1 MSSDGTAAAAADRPT
16 SPGVE
21 MVLHKNDPQPGD
33 EPVRPSSSAP
43 HRAPSGMTKASRKG
57 PSLWMLAP
65 AMAFFAVFGLVPLV
79 GTVVL
84 SFCTWN
90 GLGSPTFS
98 GLDNWTSVLR
108 DGSTYHALWLT
119 VLMCVATFVVQFPLS
134 LLLGVFMAGQQ
145 RYRAVFSVL
154 YFVPLLFSA
163 AAIGIAF
170 KNLLD
175 PNFGLSKALHLGFLQ
190 QDWLGDPALAFWVVI
205 AVVSWCFIPFHSLLY
220 QAGARQI
227 PKSLYEAAQ
236 LDGAGRIRCFFSIT
250 LPQLKYTI
258 VTSTTLM
265 IVGTL
270 TAFDLIYVMT
280 NGGPGDATR
289 ILPVD
294 MYLDGFKS
302 NQMGIASVVA
312 VILIVLGL
320 SFSLALNRLSGSDRM
335 ESQMEGM

>member
-1 MSSDGTAAAAADRPT
+1 MSSDGTAAKAADRP
-16 SPGVE
+16 
-21 MVLHKNDPQPGD
+21 
-33 EPVRPSSSAP
+33 
-43 HRAPSGMTKASRKG
+43 KASRKG

-65 AMAFFAVFGLVPLV
+65 ALAFFTVFGLVPLL
-79 GTVVL
+79 GTFVL

-90 GLGSPTFS
+90 GLGSPSFS
-98 GLDNWTSVLR
+98 GLDNWTSVLQ
-108 DGSTYHALWLT
+108 GSSVYHALWLT
-119 VLMCVATFVVQFPLS
+119 ILMCIATFVVQFPIS

-145 RYRAVFSVL
+145 RYRAVFSVF
-154 YFVPLLFSA
+154 YFLPMLFSA
-163 AAIGIAF
+163 TAIGIAF

-175 PNFGLSKALHLGFLQ
+175 PNFGLSSALHFGLLQ
-190 QDWLGDPALAFWVVI
+190 QDWLGSPTLAFWVII

-227 PKSLYEAAQ
+227 PRSLYEAAQ
-236 LDGAGRIRCFFSIT
+236 LDGAGRVRCFFSIT
-250 LPQLKYTI
+250 LPQLKYTM

-265 IVGTL
+265 IVGAL
-270 TAFDLIYVMT
+270 TSFDLIYVMT

-320 SFSLALNRLSGSDRM
+320 SFSLLLNRLSGSDRM

>member
-1 MSSDGTAAAAADRPT
+1 M
-16 SPGVE
+16 
-21 MVLHKNDPQPGD
+21 M
-33 EPVRPSSSAP
+33 
-43 HRAPSGMTKASRKG
+43 
-57 PSLWMLAP
+57 AP
-65 AMAFFAVFGLVPLV
+65 AMAFFAFFGLVPLV
-79 GTVVL
+79 GTFVL
-84 SFCTWN
+84 SFCDWN
-90 GLGSPTFS
+90 GLGSPSFS
-98 GLDNWTSVLR
+98 GLDNWTSVLQQ
-108 DGSTYHALWLT
+108 GSMYHALWLT
-119 VLMCVATFVVQFPLS
+119 ILMCIATFVVQFPLS
-134 LLLGVFMAGQQ
+134 LLLGVFMAGRQ
-145 RYRAVFSVL
+145 RYRAVLAVL
-154 YFVPLLFSA
+154 YFLPLLFSA
-163 AAIGIAF
+163 TAIGIAF

-175 PNFGLSKALHLGFLQ
+175 PNFGLSSALHLGILQ
-190 QDWLGDPALAFWVVI
+190 QDWLGSPTLAFWVVI

-227 PKSLYEAAQ
+227 PQSLYEAAQ
-236 LDGAGRIRCFFSIT
+236 LDGAGRVRCFFSIT

-294 MYLDGFKS
+294 MYLQGFKS
-302 NQMGIASVVA
+302 NDMGVASVIA

-320 SFSLALNRLSGSDRM
+320 SFSLALNRWSGSDRM

>member
-1 MSSDGTAAAAADRPT
+1 MSSDGTVVTAADRP
-16 SPGVE
+16 
-21 MVLHKNDPQPGD
+21 
-33 EPVRPSSSAP
+33 
-43 HRAPSGMTKASRKG
+43 KASRKG

-65 AMAFFAVFGLVPLV
+65 ALAFFALFGLVPLV

-84 SFCTWN
+84 SFYDWN
-90 GLGSPTFS
+90 GLGTPSFS
-98 GLDNWTSVLR
+98 GLDNWTSVLQ
-108 DGSTYHALWLT
+108 DSDTYHALWLT
-119 VLMCVATFVVQFPLS
+119 ILICIATFVVQFPIS
-134 LLLGVFMAGQQ
+134 LLLGVFMAGRQ
-145 RYRAVFSVL
+145 RYRGVLAVL

-163 AAIGIAF
+163 TAIGIAF
-170 KNLLD
+170 KSLLD
-175 PNFGLSKALHLGFLQ
+175 PNFGLSNALHFGLLQ
-190 QDWLGDPALAFWVVI
+190 QDWLGSPTLAFWVVI

-227 PKSLYEAAQ
+227 PRTLYEAAE
-236 LDGAGRIRCFFSIT
+236 LDGAGRVRCFFSIT

-289 ILPVD
+289 VLPVD
-294 MYLDGFKS
+294 MYLEGFKS
-302 NQMGIASVVA
+302 NDMGVASVIA

-320 SFSLALNRLSGSDRM
+320 SFSLVLNRLSGSDRM
-335 ESQMEGM
+335 ESQMEGA

>member
-1 MSSDGTAAAAADRPT
+1 M
-16 SPGVE
+16 
-21 MVLHKNDPQPGD
+21 M
-33 EPVRPSSSAP
+33 
-43 HRAPSGMTKASRKG
+43 
-57 PSLWMLAP
+57 AP
-65 AMAFFAVFGLVPLV
+65 AMAFFAFFGLVPLV
-79 GTVVL
+79 GTFIL
-84 SFCTWN
+84 SFCDWN

-98 GLDNWTSVLR
+98 GLDNWTSVLQQ
-108 DGSTYHALWLT
+108 SSMYHALWLT
-119 VLMCVATFVVQFPLS
+119 ILMCLATFVVQFPLS
-134 LLLGVFMAGQQ
+134 LLLGVFMAGRQ
-145 RYRAVFSVL
+145 RYRAVLAVL
-154 YFVPLLFSA
+154 YFLPLLFSA
-163 AAIGIAF
+163 TAIGIAF

-175 PNFGLSKALHLGFLQ
+175 PNFGLSSALHLDILQ
-190 QDWLGDPALAFWVVI
+190 QDWLGSPTLAFWVVI

-227 PKSLYEAAQ
+227 PQSLYEAAQ
-236 LDGAGRIRCFFSIT
+236 LDGAGRVRCFFSIT

-294 MYLDGFKS
+294 MYLQGFKS
-302 NQMGIASVVA
+302 NDMGVASVIA

-320 SFSLALNRLSGSDRM
+320 SFSLVLNRLSGSDRM

>member
-1 MSSDGTAAAAADRPT
+1 M
-16 SPGVE
+16 
-21 MVLHKNDPQPGD
+21 M
-33 EPVRPSSSAP
+33 
-43 HRAPSGMTKASRKG
+43 
-57 PSLWMLAP
+57 AP
-65 AMAFFAVFGLVPLV
+65 AMAFFAFFGLVPLV
-79 GTVVL
+79 GTFVL
-84 SFCTWN
+84 SFCDWN
-90 GLGSPTFS
+90 GLGSPSFS
-98 GLDNWTSVLR
+98 GLDNWTSVLQQ
-108 DGSTYHALWLT
+108 SSMYHALWLT
-119 VLMCVATFVVQFPLS
+119 ILMCIATFVVQFPLS
-134 LLLGVFMAGQQ
+134 LLLGVFMAGRQ
-145 RYRAVFSVL
+145 RYRAVLAVL
-154 YFVPLLFSA
+154 YFLPLLFSA
-163 AAIGIAF
+163 TAIGIAF

-175 PNFGLSKALHLGFLQ
+175 PNFGLSSALHLGILQ
-190 QDWLGDPALAFWVVI
+190 QDWLGSPTLAFWVVI

-227 PKSLYEAAQ
+227 PQSLYEAAQ

-294 MYLDGFKS
+294 MYLQGFKS
-302 NQMGIASVVA
+302 NDMGVASVIA

-320 SFSLALNRLSGSDRM
+320 SFSLVLNRLSGSDRM

>member
-1 MSSDGTAAAAADRPT
+1 MTSDGPAALAADRP
-16 SPGVE
+16 
-21 MVLHKNDPQPGD
+21 
-33 EPVRPSSSAP
+33 A
-43 HRAPSGMTKASRKG
+43 KASRKG

-65 AMAFFAVFGLVPLV
+65 AMAFFAIFGLVPLV
-79 GTVVL
+79 GTFVL
-84 SFCTWN
+84 SFCDWN
-90 GLGSPTFS
+90 GLGSPSFS
-98 GLDNWTSVLR
+98 GLDNWTSVLQQ
-108 DGSTYHALWLT
+108 SSMYHALWLT
-119 VLMCVATFVVQFPLS
+119 ILMCLATFVVQFPLS
-134 LLLGVFMAGQQ
+134 LLIGVFMAGRQ
-145 RYRAVFSVL
+145 RYRAVLAVL

-163 AAIGIAF
+163 TAIGIAF

-175 PNFGLSKALHLGFLQ
+175 PNFGLSTALHLGFLQ
-190 QDWLGDPALAFWVVI
+190 QDWLGSPTLAFWVVI

-227 PKSLYEAAQ
+227 PQSLYEAAQ
-236 LDGAGRIRCFFSIT
+236 LDGAGRVRCFFSIT

-294 MYLDGFKS
+294 MYLQGFKS
-302 NQMGIASVVA
+302 NDMGVASVIA

-320 SFSLALNRLSGSDRM
+320 TFALVLSRLSGSDRM

>member
-1 MSSDGTAAAAADRPT
+1 
-16 SPGVE
+16 
-21 MVLHKNDPQPGD
+21 
-33 EPVRPSSSAP
+33 
-43 HRAPSGMTKASRKG
+43 
-57 PSLWMLAP
+57 MLAP
-65 AMAFFAVFGLVPLV
+65 AMAFFAFFGLVPLV
-79 GTVVL
+79 GTLVL
-84 SFCTWN
+84 SFFDWN
-90 GLGSPTFS
+90 GLGTPAFS
-98 GLDNWTSVLR
+98 GLDNWTSVLQQ
-108 DGSTYHALWLT
+108 SSMYHALWLT
-119 VLMCVATFVVQFPLS
+119 ILMCIATFVVQFPLS
-134 LLLGVFMAGQQ
+134 LLIGVFMAGRQ
-145 RYRAVFSVL
+145 RYRAVLAVL
-154 YFVPLLFSA
+154 YFLPLLFSA
-163 AAIGIAF
+163 TAIGIAF

-175 PNFGLSKALHLGFLQ
+175 PNFGLSNALHLGLLQ
-190 QDWLGDPALAFWVVI
+190 QDWLGSPTLAFWVVI

-227 PKSLYEAAQ
+227 PQSLYEAAQ
-236 LDGAGRIRCFFSIT
+236 LDGAGRVRCFFSIT

-294 MYLDGFKS
+294 MYLQGFKS
-302 NQMGIASVVA
+302 NDMGVASVIA

-320 SFSLALNRLSGSDRM
+320 TFSLVLNRLSGSDRM

>member
-1 MSSDGTAAAAADRPT
+1 MSSDGTAAAAADRPR
-16 SPGVE
+16 
-21 MVLHKNDPQPGD
+21 N
-33 EPVRPSSSAP
+33 
-43 HRAPSGMTKASRKG
+43 ASRIAGRNARRGAGRGTGRG

-65 AMAFFAVFGLVPLV
+65 AMAFFAFFGLVPLV
-79 GTVVL
+79 GTLVL
-84 SFCTWN
+84 SFFDWN
-90 GLGSPTFS
+90 GLGTPAFS
-98 GLDNWTSVLR
+98 GLDNWTSVLQQ
-108 DGSTYHALWLT
+108 SSMYHALWLT
-119 VLMCVATFVVQFPLS
+119 ILMCIATFVVQFPLS
-134 LLLGVFMAGQQ
+134 LLIGVFMAGRQ
-145 RYRAVFSVL
+145 RYRAVLAVL
-154 YFVPLLFSA
+154 YFLPLLFSA
-163 AAIGIAF
+163 TAIGIAF

-175 PNFGLSKALHLGFLQ
+175 PNFGLSNALHLGLLQ
-190 QDWLGDPALAFWVVI
+190 QDWLGSPTLAFWVVI

-227 PKSLYEAAQ
+227 PQSLYEAAQ
-236 LDGAGRIRCFFSIT
+236 LDGAGRVRCFFSIT

-294 MYLDGFKS
+294 MYLQGFKS
-302 NQMGIASVVA
+302 NDMGVASVIA

-320 SFSLALNRLSGSDRM
+320 TFSLVLNRLSGSDRM

>member
-1 MSSDGTAAAAADRPT
+1 
-16 SPGVE
+16 
-21 MVLHKNDPQPGD
+21 
-33 EPVRPSSSAP
+33 
-43 HRAPSGMTKASRKG
+43 
-57 PSLWMLAP
+57 MLAP
-65 AMAFFAVFGLVPLV
+65 AMAFFAFFGLVPLV
-79 GTVVL
+79 GTLVL
-84 SFCTWN
+84 SFFDWN
-90 GLGSPTFS
+90 GLGTPAFS
-98 GLDNWTSVLR
+98 GLDNWTSVLQQ
-108 DGSTYHALWLT
+108 SSMYHALWLT
-119 VLMCVATFVVQFPLS
+119 ILMCIATFVVQFPLS
-134 LLLGVFMAGQQ
+134 LLIGVFMAGRQ
-145 RYRAVFSVL
+145 RYRAVLAVL
-154 YFVPLLFSA
+154 YFLPLLFSA
-163 AAIGIAF
+163 TAIGIAF

-175 PNFGLSKALHLGFLQ
+175 PNFGLSNALHFGLLQ
-190 QDWLGDPALAFWVVI
+190 QDWLGSPTLAFWVVI

-227 PKSLYEAAQ
+227 PQSLYEAAQ
-236 LDGAGRIRCFFSIT
+236 LDGAGRVRCFFSIT

-294 MYLDGFKS
+294 MYLQGFKS
-302 NQMGIASVVA
+302 NDMGVASVIA

-320 SFSLALNRLSGSDRM
+320 TFSLVLNRLSGSDRM